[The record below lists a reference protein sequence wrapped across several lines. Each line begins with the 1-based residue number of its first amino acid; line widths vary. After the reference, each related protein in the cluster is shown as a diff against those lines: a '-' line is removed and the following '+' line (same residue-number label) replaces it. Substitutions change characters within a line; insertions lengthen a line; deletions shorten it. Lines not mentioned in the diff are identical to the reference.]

1 MPTGLTEILRP
12 QLMVSITGSN
22 PVLTTN
28 KIEKMERNP
37 IKGVFLFDGNIKT
50 EEIRLFLENE
60 VDWDKSMKSRWTA
73 SYGRAYNYSGQEYPY
88 REMPKVISEIAS
100 LLSSIYRIKI
110 NNCLINLYHDGKS
123 KMGWH
128 SDNTDILE
136 EETCVVILS
145 VGETR
150 EIQFKHKTRDD
161 KVSLPLEDGSIF
173 YMNNH
178 IQNEWL
184 HSIPENDSTNP
195 RWSLTFR
202 QIK

>member
-1 MPTGLTEILRP
+1 
-12 QLMVSITGSN
+12 
-22 PVLTTN
+22 
-28 KIEKMERNP
+28 MERNP
-37 IKGVFLFDGNIKT
+37 IRGVFLFDDTIKT
-50 EEIRLFLENE
+50 EEIRNFLENE
-60 VDWDKSMKSRWTA
+60 VEWDKSMKSRWTA
-73 SYGRAYNYSGQEYPY
+73 SYGKAYNYSGQEYPY
-88 REMPKVISEIAS
+88 REMPEIISKITNI
-100 LLSSIYRIKI
+100 LSFITRIEL

-136 EETCVVILS
+136 ENTAIVILS

-161 KVSLPLEDGSIF
+161 KTSLFLEDGSIF
-173 YMNNH
+173 YMKCEV
-178 IQNEWL
+178 QDEWL

>member
-1 MPTGLTEILRP
+1 
-12 QLMVSITGSN
+12 
-22 PVLTTN
+22 
-28 KIEKMERNP
+28 
-37 IKGVFLFDGNIKT
+37 
-50 EEIRLFLENE
+50 
-60 VDWDKSMKSRWTA
+60 
-73 SYGRAYNYSGQEYPY
+73 
-88 REMPKVISEIAS
+88 
-100 LLSSIYRIKI
+100 
-110 NNCLINLYHDGKS
+110 
-123 KMGWH
+123 MGWH
-128 SDNTDILE
+128 SDNIDILE

>member
-1 MPTGLTEILRP
+1 
-12 QLMVSITGSN
+12 MVSITGSN

-37 IKGVFLFDGNIKT
+37 IKGVFLFDGTIKT

-60 VDWDKSMKSRWTA
+60 VEWDKSMKSRWTA
-73 SYGRAYNYSGQEYPY
+73 SYGKAYNYSGQEYPY

-161 KVSLPLEDGSIF
+161 KASLLLEDGSIF

>member
-1 MPTGLTEILRP
+1 
-12 QLMVSITGSN
+12 
-22 PVLTTN
+22 
-28 KIEKMERNP
+28 MERNP

-88 REMPKVISEIAS
+88 QEMPKVISEIAS

>member
-37 IKGVFLFDGNIKT
+37 IKGVFLFDGTIKT

-60 VDWDKSMKSRWTA
+60 VEWDKSMKSRWTA
-73 SYGRAYNYSGQEYPY
+73 SYGKAYNYSGQEYPY
-88 REMPKVISEIAS
+88 REMPEVISKITDV
-100 LLSSIYRIKI
+100 LSYITNSKI
-110 NNCLINLYHDGKS
+110 NNCLINLYRDGKS

-136 EETCVVILS
+136 EETGIVIVS

-161 KVSLPLEDGSIF
+161 KASLLLEDGSIF
-173 YMNNH
+173 YMNNNV
-178 IQNEWL
+178 QDDWL
-184 HSIPENDSTNP
+184 HCIPENESTNP

-202 QIK
+202 EMA